1 MTPRVSVALC
11 THNGAE
17 FIADQLRTIVDQTVI
32 PDEIVISDDASTD
45 DTRGILEAFLDGLDE
60 DSGIRVTLLLN
71 PVSLG
76 VTRNFE
82 KALLACT
89 GDFIALSDQDDL
101 WHPDRVARAL
111 RAFEDDPGLHLV
123 NANARLVDA
132 RGVSLGLTLF
142 DALRFSAR
150 ERNETRQ
157 QGIFDSLLRRNV
169 VTGATAMI
177 RRNLLAFATPIPEPW
192 LHDEWLAIIA
202 ASLVDGGIGT
212 VAEPLIDYRQHGKN
226 QIGARKLGLR
236 ERFAKL
242 VEPKRD
248 RNDYLLAR
256 SLVLRERLVAL
267 GNQVNPTA
275 MVESAHKV
283 EHQSIRAGLPVRR
296 VARTVPVIREL
307 SSGRYMRYSRGIADA
322 LRDLVQPA

>member
-1 MTPRVSVALC
+1 MTPRISVALC
-11 THNGAE
+11 THNGAA
-17 FIADQLRTIVDQTVI
+17 FIADQLRTIADQTVV
-32 PDEIVISDDASTD
+32 PHEVVISDDASTD
-45 DTRGILEAFLDGLDE
+45 DTRGILEAFIDELGE

-71 PVSLG
+71 PVSVG

-89 GDFIALSDQDDL
+89 GDLIALCDQDDL

-111 RAFEDDPGLHLV
+111 RAFEDNPGLDLV
-123 NANARLVDA
+123 NSNARLVDA
-132 RGVSLGLTLF
+132 RGVDLGLTLF
-142 DALRFSAR
+142 DALRFSPR
-150 ERNETRQ
+150 ERNETRPDE
-157 QGIFDSLLRRNV
+157 IFDSLLRRNV

-177 RRNLLAFATPIPEPW
+177 RRDLLALAAPIPEPW

-212 VAEPLIDYRQHGKN
+212 VVEPLIDYRQHGTN
-226 QIGARKLGLR
+226 QIGARKLGVR

-242 VEPKRD
+242 VEPRRG

-256 SLVLRERLVAL
+256 SLVLRERLVELGDRVNRAAL
-267 GNQVNPTA
+267 
-275 MVESAHKV
+275 VESAHKV
-283 EHQSIRAGLPVRR
+283 EHQSVRAGLPVRR
-296 VARTVPVIREL
+296 VARAVPIIREL